1 MGKLIHLLFQSLRC
15 LNYSTRCSLLVN
27 NLVLVTNELIS
38 VTLINC
44 VVNLVMSFSELQEVI
59 ELKFGEIKKYVKSIV
74 IRVKRVGSDGSSEE
88 LAKVDRLVEK
98 AKKLVLEINTA
109 MCELHDVEL
118 DSTSKRIKTRD
129 KLAKEFGEILVG
141 YRKTMWSV
149 LKKKK
154 SLMSTNS
161 NQPPRRQLNLDDV
174 PDGTL
179 VYVIEKIDD
188 QYTASAKQK
197 NELLEMNGVEL
208 NRVLIQVYRDAL
220 FRPRELTYGE
230 TSLQDKCLWAKN
242 AIRSTSNRSK
252 DNGVNGGSCSY
263 LDKWTIPL
271 FADPI
276 EVIDPLLFGASFKS
290 AAALKNYTRDYKEA
304 KCSIKPKTVKKLL
317 SRHWDVINY
326 AINLATDN
334 VVDVVE
340 KEDEVCV
347 ALSEPEKKKRKSRG
361 TTGRLGCDF
370 CDYRCDKPSAMI
382 VHVRTRTAEK
392 PFVCET
398 CHFGFADKSSFNKH
412 INNGCTFKGKA
423 RKLGFKQ
430 IETKRQVVVL
440 PSAPNEGSTSN
451 TEVAELRNEILTL
464 KSNLRKKDE
473 TIILL
478 NQKIAGLEKKLTKRH
493 PFSNVQTSNTMQH
506 IIPFPRKRTSQ
517 TDNPKSNKK
526 SSTSSENN
534 H

>member
-1 MGKLIHLLFQSLRC
+1 M
-15 LNYSTRCSLLVN
+15 
-27 NLVLVTNELIS
+27 S
-38 VTLINC
+38 VTLTNC
-44 VVNLVMSFSELQEVI
+44 LVNLVMSFSELEEVI
-59 ELKFGEIKKYVKSIV
+59 ELKFGEIEKNVKSIV
-74 IRVKRVGSDGSSEE
+74 IRVERVGSDRSSEE
-88 LAKVDRLVEK
+88 LPKVDRLVEK
-98 AKKLVLEINTA
+98 AKKLVLETNTA

-129 KLAKEFGEILVG
+129 KLAKDFGEILVG
-141 YRKTMWSV
+141 YRETMWSV

-161 NQPPRRQLNLDDV
+161 DQPPRRQLLLDDV
-174 PDGTL
+174 PDGTS

-188 QYTASAKQK
+188 QYTVYAKQK
-197 NELLEMNGVEL
+197 TELLEMNGVEL

-230 TSLQDKCLWAKN
+230 SSLQDKFLWAKT
-242 AIRSTSNRSK
+242 AIRLTNNRSK
-252 DNGVNGGSCSY
+252 DNGVTGGSCSY

-276 EVIDPLLFGASFKS
+276 EVIDPSLFGASFKS
-290 AAALKNYTRDYKEA
+290 AGALKNYTRDYKEA

-326 AINLATDN
+326 AINSATDN
-334 VVDVVE
+334 VIDVVE
-340 KEDEVCV
+340 KEDEVCL
-347 ALSEPEKKKRKSRG
+347 ALGEPEKKKRKFRG

-370 CDYRCDKPSAMI
+370 CDYRCDKPSVMI
-382 VHVRTRTAEK
+382 IHVRTHTAEK

-398 CHFGFADKSSFNKH
+398 CHVGFSDKSTLSRH
-412 INNGCTFKGKA
+412 INNGCTFKGKG
-423 RKLGFKQ
+423 RKVGFKQ
-430 IETKRQVVVL
+430 IEKNRQVVVL
-440 PSAPNEGSTSN
+440 PSAPNEGSTAN
-451 TEVAELRNEILTL
+451 TEVAELRNEIVTL
-464 KSNLRKKDE
+464 KSNLQKKDE

-478 NQKIAGLEKKLTKRH
+478 NQKIAGLEKKLTKTH
-493 PFSNVQTSNTMQH
+493 PFSNVQPSNAMQH
-506 IIPFPRKRTSQ
+506 IIPFPLKRTSQ

-526 SSTSSENN
+526 SSTGNDNN